1 MNNLVLEEYIN
12 NILDKN
18 QVNNTKLLYK
28 SIDTYKDIIIDFK
41 NKKMVDF
48 MEYYIN
54 YVLDNYYNKKDYTN
68 NSILYLL
75 KGLVHFLEISEILLK
90 YDIDLDN
97 RKKLYKYTTSN
108 NGDKIIKNKDVKKSK
123 SLELLLLLEMGV
135 YNLINYFKIYKK
147 NITTMTDMFVG
158 NEEEFYS
165 SFMLEIEPQLRSLYY
180 SLDAMRNVD
189 KKISIK
195 ITDKM
200 IEDIINSKSMVR
212 NKLKELL

>member
-18 QVNNTKLLYK
+18 QVNNTKLLFK

-54 YVLDNYYNKKDYTN
+54 YVLDNYYNKKEYSN

-189 KKISIK
+189 KKISMK
-195 ITDKM
+195 ISDNM
-200 IEDIINSKSMVR
+200 VEDIINSKSMVR

>member
-18 QVNNTKLLYK
+18 QVNNTKLLFK

-54 YVLDNYYNKKDYTN
+54 YVLDNYYNKKEYSN

-123 SLELLLLLEMGV
+123 SLELLLLSPLELGSDD
-135 YNLINYFKIYKK
+135 F
-147 NITTMTDMFVG
+147 FV
-158 NEEEFYS
+158 
-165 SFMLEIEPQLRSLYY
+165 
-180 SLDAMRNVD
+180 V
-189 KKISIK
+189 
-195 ITDKM
+195 
-200 IEDIINSKSMVR
+200 
-212 NKLKELL
+212 